1 MATEE
6 YSDEQ
11 LNFFRLCHIV
21 TDEVAESLRL
31 FFKKEWDRLYKEDFG
46 EWKDSPKNGKDFYD
60 GESLS
65 KQEFN
70 AEHLAIMI
78 NGNTAEWDCTKL
90 FYAIC
95 YSDCIGRYLKRGYKI
110 ALNILREIRN
120 ECHAHSLH
128 GKINDVEFQCIIQ
141 QVEDAFK
148 ALDLSRDKIQVI
160 REQTSFPTKELKN
173 ESKKV
178 ENLKQELEVLEAQL
192 NKDVSSFCVLPPK
205 PSHDMVDRDREVAK
219 IAKQLEELK
228 EANENRLSY
237 LYISGNP
244 GSGKS
249 QLAGLVAKRLFNEDT
264 QISFTASFVMTIDAK
279 TPSTILESYVSLARK
294 LKCPE
299 YSITNTLNSPGLNS
313 DKKIANLKSLIG
325 SKIELYTTWLLVV
338 DNVESISKINAY
350 LPASGNEKWARGQ
363 LLITTQDT
371 AHIPSVSSFVNHVS
385 VSKGM
390 EANDAVHLLE
400 KVSGISGYE
409 TEEVAQKLD
418 YQPLTLAGAAAYVRE
433 VRDIKGGA
441 NSGWSDY
448 FEKLKEGRIDPSDTI
463 VDDPVYPESMGEVTR
478 VAVKEA
484 IESTNVIIK
493 NVFTL
498 LFFCAP
504 QPLSL
509 EIVTNYIRN
518 LAEEMGDK
526 DAISVKIQRCSLL
539 LFHQE
544 KNAHFIRTHQVVHD
558 AIRAVLKDYLKAD
571 KLGAMKA
578 AIKSFYQ
585 FVEDTREQDH
595 LSYLDT
601 YAKHCQCIPHLEVLI
616 TQIKDN
622 FAVEETR
629 NATEITFKS
638 DIYYLQTLGVMCQER
653 GAFQVAKECFNS
665 VLNVRLKHLKPDNL
679 DVGRTYSN
687 LGAVHGDLLK
697 HEEAKECYNRALTIF
712 RREFG
717 LEHVEVGIM
726 YKNLGDEHQHL
737 SDFIKAKEYYDLALP
752 ILRKEFGPEHPNVGI
767 TYKSLGEVHEGLCN
781 FNHAKMY
788 YDLALPILREEFEPE
803 EDEVRQTYRYLGD
816 VHRKLFDFNQ
826 AKKYYDLALP
836 LYQKD
841 LGPEEDLVGII
852 HMSLGIVLKELG
864 ELNQAKESYDRALPI
879 LRKKC
884 GPEHAHVGLTC
895 MYLGNVH
902 QELSDFIQ
910 AKEYYNLALPILRK
924 EFEPDDADVGMTYMN
939 LGDVHVKLSDFIQAK
954 ECYDRALP
962 ILLKEFG
969 PEYCLFKMIKE
980 NLVKIK
986 QLQENSPRSSGSF
999 GKRPTGSGH
1008 PGSVPAK
1015 RSKKM

>member
-21 TDEVAESLRL
+21 TDEIAESLRL

-46 EWKDSPKNGKDFYD
+46 EWKDVPQNGKDFYD

-70 AEHLAIMI
+70 AKQLAIMI

-95 YSDCIGRYLKRGYKI
+95 YSDCIGRYLKREYKM

-128 GKINDVEFQCIIQ
+128 GKISDVKFQCIIQ

-148 ALDLSRDKIQVI
+148 ALDLSRDKIQMI
-160 REQTSFPTKELKN
+160 REQTSFPTNELKN
-173 ESKKV
+173 VLKMV

-192 NKDVSSFCVLPPK
+192 NKDVSSFYVLPPK
-205 PSHDMVDRDREVAK
+205 PSHDVVDRDREVAK
-219 IAKQLEELK
+219 ISKQLEELK

-249 QLAGLVAKRLFNEDT
+249 QLAGLVAKRFFDEGT
-264 QISFTASFVMTIDAK
+264 QIPFTSSFVMTIDAK

-294 LKCPE
+294 IKCPE
-299 YSITNTLNSPGLNS
+299 YPITKTLNSPALNS

-767 TYKSLGEVHEGLCN
+767 TYKRLGEVHEGLCN

-816 VHRKLFDFNQ
+816 VHRKLFDFIQ

-895 MYLGNVH
+895 MCLGDVH

-910 AKEYYNLALPILRK
+910 AKEYYNLALPILQK

-939 LGDVHVKLSDFIQAK
+939 LGDVHVKLSDFTQAK

-986 QLQENSPRSSGSF
+986 QLQESSPRSSGSF